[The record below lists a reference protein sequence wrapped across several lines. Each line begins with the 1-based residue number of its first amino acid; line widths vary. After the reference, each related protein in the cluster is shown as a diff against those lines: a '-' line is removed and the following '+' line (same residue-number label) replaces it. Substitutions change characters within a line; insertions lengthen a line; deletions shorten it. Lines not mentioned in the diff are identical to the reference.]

1 MKRVQACT
9 TCLQEFV
16 NWRKSQANKAVF
28 EYDEVSACV
37 MASPCVFCLQH
48 SKWQSF
54 YGMLNPAALRCIQQ
68 ATFVL
73 TLLCLVPPPP
83 LIPPLLSPSSSSL
96 SSFDPATVPECVS
109 SAADA
114 QRRFCETE
122 GYEGHSS
129 NVLRTMGYFS
139 LIGLLRVH
147 CLLGEY
153 ETALKALGPIQP
165 FKTGNLLT
173 PKVAGANIA
182 LYYYTGFSYLMLQ
195 RYLDAARAFNIIL
208 NYINRSV

>member
-1 MKRVQACT
+1 
-9 TCLQEFV
+9 
-16 NWRKSQANKAVF
+16 
-28 EYDEVSACV
+28 
-37 MASPCVFCLQH
+37 MARLCVFCQQQ
-48 SKWQSF
+48 SKWRLF
-54 YGMLNPAALRCIQQ
+54 YHMSNPAALLWIQQ
-68 ATFVL
+68 AKSKL
-73 TLLCLVPPPP
+73 TLLPP
-83 LIPPLLSPSSSSL
+83 LSSPSL
-96 SSFDPATVPECVS
+96 SSSDTAAVPCSACTS

-165 FKTGNLLT
+165 FKSGNLLT

-208 NYINRSV
+208 NYINRSVW

>member
-1 MKRVQACT
+1 MIVLGKQAVHEC
-9 TCLQEFV
+9 
-16 NWRKSQANKAVF
+16 
-28 EYDEVSACV
+28 DEALVRV
-37 MASPCVFCLQH
+37 MASLCVFCQQN
-48 SKWQSF
+48 SKRQTF
-54 YGMLNPAALRCIQQ
+54 YRVLNRPA
-68 ATFVL
+68 
-73 TLLCLVPPPP
+73 LLCIKQVCHNKSSYVCSDPALLAPSPPPSFP
-83 LIPPLLSPSSSSL
+83 LIPPLVSPSSSSL
-96 SSFDPATVPECVS
+96 SSSETAAVPS
-109 SAADA
+109 SDRILSAADA

-208 NYINRSV
+208 NYINRSDSLVD

>member
-1 MKRVQACT
+1 VHECDHVLAR
-9 TCLQEFV
+9 
-16 NWRKSQANKAVF
+16 
-28 EYDEVSACV
+28 V
-37 MASPCVFCLQH
+37 MASLCVFCQQH
-48 SKWQSF
+48 NKLRLF
-54 YGMLNPAALRCIQQ
+54 YGVLNRAAL
-68 ATFVL
+68 L
-73 TLLCLVPPPP
+73 TLLCLPPPP
-83 LIPPLLSPSSSSL
+83 PFSHPPSPFSLLLSL
-96 SSFDPATVPECVS
+96 SSFDPAAVPDCIS

-208 NYINRSV
+208 NYINRSVRLLMGHGLLSMCQRGLLVVRY

>member
-1 MKRVQACT
+1 MREC
-9 TCLQEFV
+9 
-16 NWRKSQANKAVF
+16 
-28 EYDEVSACV
+28 DEAFMCCGKPMCVLSATQRLAIV
-37 MASPCVFCLQH
+37 VWNAE
-48 SKWQSF
+48 
-54 YGMLNPAALRCIQQ
+54 
-68 ATFVL
+68 
-73 TLLCLVPPPP
+73 
-83 LIPPLLSPSSSSL
+83 SSSTSVHTT
-96 SSFDPATVPECVS
+96 SYACFDPALPLSDCMS
-109 SAADA
+109 SSADA

-165 FKTGNLLT
+165 FKTSNLLT

>member
-1 MKRVQACT
+1 VPLSDRI
-9 TCLQEFV
+9 
-16 NWRKSQANKAVF
+16 
-28 EYDEVSACV
+28 SA
-37 MASPCVFCLQH
+37 
-48 SKWQSF
+48 
-54 YGMLNPAALRCIQQ
+54 
-68 ATFVL
+68 
-73 TLLCLVPPPP
+73 
-83 LIPPLLSPSSSSL
+83 
-96 SSFDPATVPECVS
+96 
-109 SAADA
+109 AADA

-165 FKTGNLLT
+165 FKTSNLLT

-208 NYINRSV
+208 NYINRSVG

>member
-1 MKRVQACT
+1 MREC
-9 TCLQEFV
+9 
-16 NWRKSQANKAVF
+16 
-28 EYDEVSACV
+28 DEAFMCCGKPMCVLSATQRLAIV
-37 MASPCVFCLQH
+37 VWNAE
-48 SKWQSF
+48 
-54 YGMLNPAALRCIQQ
+54 
-68 ATFVL
+68 
-73 TLLCLVPPPP
+73 
-83 LIPPLLSPSSSSL
+83 SSSTSVHTT
-96 SSFDPATVPECVS
+96 SYACFDPALPLLPPIPPPFSPSQTSSDPAAVPFSDCMS
-109 SAADA
+109 SSADA

-165 FKTGNLLT
+165 FKTSNLLT

>member
-1 MKRVQACT
+1 MT
-9 TCLQEFV
+9 
-16 NWRKSQANKAVF
+16 
-28 EYDEVSACV
+28 
-37 MASPCVFCLQH
+37 H
-48 SKWQSF
+48 
-54 YGMLNPAALRCIQQ
+54 
-68 ATFVL
+68 
-73 TLLCLVPPPP
+73 VP
-83 LIPPLLSPSSSSL
+83 S
-96 SSFDPATVPECVS
+96 
-109 SAADA
+109 ADA

-165 FKTGNLLT
+165 FKTSNLLT

-195 RYLDAARAFNIIL
+195 RYLDATRAFNIIL
-208 NYINRSV
+208 NYINRSVLLLHADCVSEPFSSWFAQLPRCRLSF